1 MLSLWQDLNFNCEK
15 EWECMGDSVRF
26 KKKMENERVFEFLA
40 GLNCK
45 LDDVKSRVI
54 SRRLLPSI
62 KEVFSE
68 VRLEESIRRVMLREY
83 LMIGPEASALVTRG
97 PHVGSGGSHARSSP
111 RQSKRAYCE
120 HCKKMGHTKD
130 TCWTLHG
137 KPADWKPNKVHS
149 HQASTETQADKTPTE
164 IHQSTSSVGFNFD
177 QLAKLYEFFF

>member
-62 KEVFSE
+62 REVFSE

-83 LMIGPEASALVTRG
+83 LMTGPEASALVTRG
-97 PHVGSGGSHARSSP
+97 PHVGSSP
-111 RQSKRAYCE
+111 RQSKRSYYE
-120 HCKKMGHTKD
+120 HCKKTGHTKD
-130 TCWTLHG
+130 TYWTLHDE
-137 KPADWKPNKVHS
+137 PADWKPRQPNKAHS

-164 IHQSTSSVGFNFD
+164 IHQSTSSVRFNFD